1 MFPCL
6 LVLVFGALGAPA
18 APASVPAAPSVL
30 PLRMAAKAFGQPMEI
45 EVRGLPREA
54 AREAIERA
62 FAEVA
67 EIEGLTAARGGGLAA
82 LNAAAGQGPQTV
94 DSRLF
99 TVLTRAASFC
109 EWSERTHGPLGRDLY
124 AAWGV
129 HAAKPQEAPDPDLLE
144 KAAERASCERLALD
158 PQHGLAALA
167 AGSALDLVGFAE
179 GAAVDRAAEIL
190 RQRQVANGFIR
201 IGAIRRGFGPGP
213 AGKGWPVALP
223 RLSGAEEPPGEVHLY
238 DRSLAIA
245 SQADHPLQGAAASYL
260 NQRSGR
266 PGLPGVVAAAA
277 STELALDA
285 QGLATTMLISGPRQG
300 QIRLGSLSPR
310 PSVLWFMGSEG
321 GPLLMVDYR
330 WSEVNREP
338 NREVRK

>member
-1 MFPCL
+1 MFTWL
-6 LVLVFGALGAPA
+6 LALLLGAQAPPA
-18 APASVPAAPSVL
+18 PPPVL

-45 EVRGLPREA
+45 EVRGLAAGA
-54 AREAIERA
+54 AREAIEQA

-67 EIEGLTAARGGGLAA
+67 EIEGLTGTGGAAGLAA
-82 LNAAAGQGPQTV
+82 LNAAAGRGPQTI

-99 TVLTRAASFC
+99 AILTRAASFC

-124 AAWGV
+124 AAWGLR
-129 HAAKPQEAPDPDLLE
+129 AATPQAAEAPDPDLLE
-144 KAAERASCERLALD
+144 KAAERTSCERLALD

-167 AGSALDLVGFAE
+167 AGSGLDLVGFAE
-179 GAAVDRAAEIL
+179 GAAVDRAAEVL

-201 IGAIRRGFGPGP
+201 VGPVRRGFGPGP

-223 RLSGAEEPPGEVHLY
+223 QLSGAEEPAGEVHLH

-245 SQADHPLQGAAASYL
+245 AQADHPLAGAAASYL

-266 PGLPGVVAAAA
+266 PGLPGVVAVAA

-310 PSVLWFMGSEG
+310 PSVLWFMGSDG

-338 NREVRK
+338 NRPASRK

>member
-1 MFPCL
+1 MIPWL
-6 LVLVFGALGAPA
+6 LALFCGALGAQAP
-18 APASVPAAPSVL
+18 PASPPPVL

-45 EVRGLPREA
+45 EVRGLAAGA
-54 AREAIERA
+54 AREAIEQA

-67 EIEGLTAARGGGLAA
+67 EIEALTGANGAGGLAA
-82 LNAAAGQGPQTV
+82 LNAAAGRGPQTV

-99 TVLTRAASFC
+99 AILTRALSFC

-124 AAWGV
+124 AAWGA
-129 HAAKPQEAPDPDLLE
+129 HASAPQGAQTPEMPDPDLLE

-158 PQHGLAALA
+158 PQHGLAVLA
-167 AGSALDLVGFAE
+167 AGSGLDLVGFAE
-179 GAAVDRAAEIL
+179 GAAVDRAAEVL
-190 RQRQVANGFIR
+190 RQRQVANGFLR
-201 IGAIRRGFGPGP
+201 IGPVRRGFGPGP
-213 AGKGWPVALP
+213 EGKGWPVALP
-223 RLSGAEEPPGEVHLY
+223 QLSGAEEPAGEVHLH

-245 SQADHPLQGAAASYL
+245 AQADHPLPGAAGSYL

-266 PGLPGVVAAAA
+266 PGLPGVVAVAA

-310 PSVLWFMGSEG
+310 PSVLWFMGSDG

-330 WSEVNREP
+330 WSEVNRDGS
-338 NREVRK
+338 RK

>member
-1 MFPCL
+1 MIPWL
-6 LVLVFGALGAPA
+6 LALFCGVLGAQAP
-18 APASVPAAPSVL
+18 PASPPVL
-30 PLRMAAKAFGQPMEI
+30 PLRMASKAFGQPMEI
-45 EVRGLPREA
+45 EVRGLAAGA

-67 EIEGLTAARGGGLAA
+67 EIEGLTGAGLAA
-82 LNAAAGQGPQTV
+82 LNAAAGRGPQTV

-99 TVLTRAASFC
+99 AILTRAASFC

-124 AAWGV
+124 AAWGA
-129 HAAKPQEAPDPDLLE
+129 HAAAPPAARAPEAPDPDLLE
-144 KAAERASCERLALD
+144 KAAERTSCERLALD

-167 AGSALDLVGFAE
+167 AGSGLDLVGFAE
-179 GAAVDRAAEIL
+179 GAAVDRAAEVL
-190 RQRQVANGFIR
+190 RQRQVTNGFLR
-201 IGAIRRGFGPGP
+201 IGPVRRGFGPGP

-223 RLSGAEEPPGEVHLY
+223 RLSGAEEPAGEVHLH

-245 SQADHPLQGAAASYL
+245 AQADHPLPGAAGSYL

-266 PGLPGVVAAAA
+266 PGLPGVVAVAA

-310 PSVLWFMGSEG
+310 PSVLWFMGSGG

-330 WSEVNREP
+330 WSDVNRP
-338 NREVRK
+338 MVRR

>member
-1 MFPCL
+1 MFPWLFAL
-6 LVLVFGALGAPA
+6 LLGAQAP
-18 APASVPAAPSVL
+18 PASPPPV
-30 PLRMAAKAFGQPMEI
+30 PLRLASKAFGQPMEI
-45 EVRGLPREA
+45 EVRGLATGA

-67 EIEGLTAARGGGLAA
+67 EIEGLTGSGGGLAA
-82 LNAAAGQGPQTV
+82 LNAAAGRGPQTV

-99 TVLTRAASFC
+99 AILTRAASFC

-124 AAWGV
+124 AAWGA
-129 HAAKPQEAPDPDLLE
+129 HASASQGARAAEGPDPELLE
-144 KAAERASCERLALD
+144 KAAERTGCERLALD
-158 PQHGLAALA
+158 GQHGLAALA
-167 AGSALDLVGFAE
+167 AGSGLDLVGFAE
-179 GAAVDRAAEIL
+179 GAAVDRAAEVL

-201 IGAIRRGFGPGP
+201 IGPVRRGFGPGP

-223 RLSGAEEPPGEVHLY
+223 QLSGAEEPAGEVHLH

-245 SQADHPLQGAAASYL
+245 AQADHPLAGAAASYL

-266 PGLPGVVAAAA
+266 PGLPGVVAVAA

-310 PSVLWFMGSEG
+310 PSVLWFMGSDG

-330 WSEVNREP
+330 WSDVNREAG
-338 NREVRK
+338 RK

>member
-1 MFPCL
+1 MFPWL
-6 LVLVFGALGAPA
+6 LALFFGALGAPPAPSA
-18 APASVPAAPSVL
+18 APPVL

-45 EVRGLPREA
+45 EVRGLPTDA
-54 AREAIERA
+54 AREAVERA
-62 FAEVA
+62 FAEVG
-67 EIEGLTAARGGGLAA
+67 EIEGLTAVSGGGLAA
-82 LNAAAGQGPQTV
+82 LNAAAGRGPQTV

-99 TVLTRAASFC
+99 TILTRALSFC

-124 AAWGV
+124 AAWAR
-129 HAAKPQEAPDPDLLE
+129 HAAGPQEAPDPDLLE
-144 KAAERASCERLALD
+144 KAAERTSCERLALD
-158 PQHGLAALA
+158 PQHGLAALG
-167 AGSALDLVGFAE
+167 AGSGLDLVGFAE

-190 RQRQVANGFIR
+190 RQRRVANGFIR
-201 IGAIRRGFGPGP
+201 IGEVRRGFGPGP

-223 RLSGAEEPPGEVHLY
+223 RLSGAEEPAGEVHLH

-245 SQADHPLQGAAASYL
+245 SQADHPLQGASASYL
-260 NQRSGR
+260 NQRTGR
-266 PGLPGVVAAAA
+266 PGLPGVVAVAA

-338 NREVRK
+338 NREAVRK

>member
-1 MFPCL
+1 MLPWL
-6 LVLVFGALGAPA
+6 LALLLGAQAP
-18 APASVPAAPSVL
+18 PASPPVL

-45 EVRGLPREA
+45 EVRGLPGDA

-67 EIEGLTAARGGGLAA
+67 EVEGLTAAGGGGLAA
-82 LNAAAGQGPQTV
+82 LNAAAGRGPQTV
-94 DSRLF
+94 DARLF
-99 TVLTRAASFC
+99 AILTRALSFC

-124 AAWGV
+124 AAWGG
-129 HAAKPQEAPDPDLLE
+129 HAAPPPTPRAAEAPDPELLE

-167 AGSALDLVGFAE
+167 AGSGLDLVGFAE
-179 GAAVDRAAEIL
+179 GAAVDRAAEVL
-190 RQRQVANGFIR
+190 RQRQVANGFLR
-201 IGAIRRGFGPGP
+201 IGPVRRGFGPGP

-223 RLSGAEEPPGEVHLY
+223 QLSGAEEPAGEVHLH

-245 SQADHPLQGAAASYL
+245 SQADHPLPGAAASYL
-260 NQRSGR
+260 NQRTGR
-266 PGLPGVVAAAA
+266 PGLPGVVAVAA

-330 WSEVNREP
+330 WSEVNRKTD
-338 NREVRK
+338 RK